1 MVNQNTIEESSQYY
15 PNANIKVKDRLFRFI
30 FRKKEDLLD
39 LYNAVNDSNYLNIE
53 DLEVNTLEDA
63 VYLSMKN
70 DISFLI
76 GGTMNLYEH
85 QSTYNPN
92 MPIRGLIYLMT
103 LYKQHIDLNDINV
116 YGEKQQ
122 KLPCPQYL
130 VFYNGTK
137 KQPDRVI
144 LKLSDAFEKIEGKEP
159 CIECKAIMLNI
170 NYGCNR
176 KLMEKCRRLEEYA
189 IFIATVRNH
198 YKECKNVNM
207 AVNLAV
213 DECISKGIL
222 KDILIRQRVEVVSML
237 LTTFNQEVYEKGIRA
252 EGFEAG
258 ELLGSIKTYIE
269 SCQEFAVTKENAL
282 LRLMEKFSLDQATA
296 EDYLEKYWK

>member
-1 MVNQNTIEESSQYY
+1 MLDQNTIEEGNQYY
-15 PNANIKVKDRLFRFI
+15 PNAHIKVKDRLFRFI

-39 LYNAVNDSNYLNIE
+39 LYNAVNDSNYWNIE

-92 MPIRGLIYLMT
+92 MPIRGLMYLVT
-103 LYKQHIDLNDINV
+103 LYKQHIDLNDVNV
-116 YGEKQQ
+116 YGEKLQI
-122 KLPCPQYL
+122 LPCPQYI

-137 KQPDRVI
+137 RQPDKVV

-159 CIECKAIMLNI
+159 CIECKALMLNI
-170 NYGCNR
+170 NYGHNR

-189 IFIATVRNH
+189 IFIATIRNH
-198 YKECKNVNM
+198 YKKCKNINM

-222 KDILIRQRVEVVSML
+222 KDILISQRAEVVSML
-237 LTTFNQEVYEKGIRA
+237 LTTFNQEVYEKGVRA
-252 EGFEAG
+252 EGFEEG
-258 ELLGSIKTYIE
+258 VLFGSIKTYIE
-269 SCQEFAVTKENAL
+269 DCQEFAVTKEDAL
-282 LRLMEKFSLDQATA
+282 MRLMEKFSLNQETA
-296 EDYLEKYWK
+296 EEYMEKYWK